1 MLAYYLAI
9 SINLKDSSIFMLQIL
24 RRKAQSTFIQ
34 IIVVIIALVFIFWGV
49 GSNLGRDR
57 QSALVVNGE
66 EVSFQDYQQAY
77 DRTYERFSQ
86 QFGGNM
92 PKDLAESL
100 GIKQQVINQL
110 IQTSLLRQGAQNM
123 GIYVSA
129 EEVRKVIESM
139 VQFQDNGAF
148 SMDRYKA
155 VLANIRTAPTKFEKS
170 MRTDRLAEVAVRE
183 IGNFAS
189 VATDSEIQE
198 IYSQLNEKIA
208 VNFVSFNPSNFL
220 NQVQVTDAGLSAW
233 YETVKDNY
241 KTAPEIQL
249 KYLTFTYDKIAD
261 KVEIDD
267 SQIENYYQVNTQLFT
282 VPEQRKASHILF
294 KTTADDSEQVFKEK
308 EAKAEEVLALAKK
321 GSNFTDL
328 AKEYSEGPSRENGGE
343 LGYFSQGQMVPA
355 FDDAVFSMKKGAVSE
370 VVQTQFGYHIIY
382 LEDIKPSST
391 RSLEEAK
398 AEIVSTLKK
407 KEAESLAFQVANSA
421 YEGIIAA
428 GGLDQYLAAT
438 PDADL
443 ETTELF
449 KRENA
454 PDDLKKDSIFLD
466 KAFSLNKGDF
476 SSLIKGNSGY
486 AIFYVE
492 NVKEPETPALADIKE
507 PLTNDF
513 KIAESKK
520 LAQKAAEDLL
530 KELGK
535 SGSLEEIAAA
545 KSYAVAK
552 SGELSR
558 NGQNDKTTFPQAL
571 LSEAFLLSGNSPLPQ
586 EVGQDGDNY
595 YVYSFVSR
603 TLPKM
608 PEGSTEIEQ
617 YKTSLL
623 NFKQQQL
630 LSAWLQNQQLKAK
643 ISTHPNL

>member
-1 MLAYYLAI
+1 
-9 SINLKDSSIFMLQIL
+9 MLQIL
-24 RRKAQSTFIQ
+24 RKKAQSTFIQ
-34 IIVVIIALVFIFWGV
+34 IIVVVIALVFIFWGV

-66 EVSFQDYQQAY
+66 EVSFQEYQQAY

-110 IQTSLLRQGAQNM
+110 VQTSLLRQGAKKM

-129 EEVRKVIESM
+129 EEVRKVIENM

-155 VLANIRTAPTKFEKS
+155 VLTNIRTAPTKFEKS
-170 MRTDRLAEVAVRE
+170 MRTDRLAELAVRE

-198 IYSQLNEKIA
+198 IYSQLNEKVE
-208 VNFVSFNPSNFL
+208 VNFVSFKPADFL
-220 NQVQVTDAGLSAW
+220 NQVQISDEALSAW

-249 KYLTFTYDKIAD
+249 KYFTYTYDKIAA

-267 SQIENYYQVNTQLFT
+267 AQIENYYRENTQLFA

-294 KTTADDSEQVFKEK
+294 KTNANDSEQVLKEK
-308 EAKAEEVLALAKK
+308 EAKALEVLALAKN
-321 GSNFTDL
+321 GSNFAEL

-343 LGYFSQGQMVPA
+343 LGYFSQGQMVPT
-355 FDDAVFSMKKGAVSE
+355 FDDAVFSMEKGAVSE
-370 VVQTQFGYHIIY
+370 VVKTQFGYHIIY
-382 LEDIKPSST
+382 LEDIKPSSI

-398 AEIVSTLKK
+398 SQIVATLKE

-438 PDADL
+438 PDAEL
-443 ETTELF
+443 QTTPLF
-449 KRENA
+449 KREDA

-466 KAFSLNKGDF
+466 KAFALNKGEF

-492 NVKEPETPALADIKE
+492 NVKEPETPALATIKDKLVE
-507 PLTNDF
+507 DF
-513 KIAESKK
+513 KVAESKK
-520 LAQKAAEDLL
+520 LGKKAADDLL
-530 KELGK
+530 KELRDG
-535 SGSLEEIAAA
+535 GSLSELAAA
-545 KSYAVAK
+545 KGYEIAS
-552 SGELSR
+552 SGQLGR
-558 NGQNDKTTFPQAL
+558 NSQNDTTAFPVKL
-571 LSEAFLLSGNSPLPQ
+571 LNDAFLLSANNPLPQ
-586 EVGQDGDNY
+586 EVGQDGENY
-595 YVYSFVSR
+595 YVYSFTSR

-608 PEGSTEIEQ
+608 AENATEVEQ
-617 YKTSLL
+617 YRTSLQD
-623 NFKQQQL
+623 FKQQQL
-630 LSAWLQNQQLKAK
+630 LSAWLRNQQLQAK
-643 ISTHPNL
+643 ITRHPSL

>member
-1 MLAYYLAI
+1 
-9 SINLKDSSIFMLQIL
+9 MLQIL

-49 GSNLGRDR
+49 GSNLSGDR
-57 QSALVVNGE
+57 QAAVVVNGD

-110 IQTSLLRQGAQNM
+110 IQTSLLRQGAQKM

-129 EEVRKVIESM
+129 EEVRKVIEGM

-155 VLANIRTAPTKFEKS
+155 VLTNIRTAPTKFEKS

-183 IGNFAS
+183 ISNFAS
-189 VATDSEIQE
+189 VATESEIQE
-198 IYSQLNEKIA
+198 IYSQLNEKVV
-208 VNFVSFNPSNFL
+208 VNFVSFKPSDYL
-220 NQVQVTDAGLSAW
+220 NQVQTDDAGLSAW

-241 KTAPEIQL
+241 KTSPEIQL
-249 KYLTFTYDKIAD
+249 KYFTFTYDKIAD
-261 KVEIDD
+261 KVVIDD
-267 SQIENYYQVNTQLFT
+267 SQIENYYQENTQLYT

-294 KTTADDSEQVFKEK
+294 KTTADDSQQVFQEK
-308 EAKAEEVLALAKK
+308 EAKAEKVLALAKN
-321 GSNFTDL
+321 GSNFADL

-343 LGYFSQGQMVPA
+343 LGYFSRGQMVPA
-355 FDDAVFSMKKGAVSE
+355 FDDAVFSMEKGAVSE

-382 LEDIKPSST
+382 LEDIKPAST
-391 RSLEEAK
+391 RSLEEVK
-398 AEIVSTLKK
+398 AQIVTTLKE

-421 YEGIIAA
+421 YENIIAA
-428 GGLDQYLAAT
+428 GGLDQYLSAT
-438 PDADL
+438 PDAEL
-443 ETTELF
+443 QTTELF
-449 KRENA
+449 KREAA

-492 NVKEPETPALADIKE
+492 NVKEPETPALIDIKE
-507 PLTNDF
+507 LLTNDF
-513 KIAESKK
+513 KTAESKK
-520 LAQKAAEDLL
+520 LAQQAADDLL
-530 KELGK
+530 KQLHDG
-535 SGSLEEIAAA
+535 GSLEEMAAA
-545 KSYAVAK
+545 KGYAVTN

-558 NGQNDKTTFPQAL
+558 DGQNDKTTFPQQL

-595 YVYSFVSR
+595 YVYSFLSR

-617 YKTSLL
+617 YRTSLL

-630 LSAWLQNQQLKAK
+630 LSAWLQNQQVKAK
-643 ISTHPNL
+643 ISTHPSL

>member
-513 KIAESKK
+513 TIAESKK